1 MNGNKGFLHAEGPRL
16 CSWLAVGQ
24 VFFKGVIDLE
34 KKNATVGQL
43 KLFAKF
49 IVFLVNSFDN

>member
-34 KKNATVGQL
+34 KKKRNCRSVETICQVHR
-43 KLFAKF
+43 
-49 IVFLVNSFDN
+49 VFGE